1 MVTRTYRKILLLVM
15 YKLLYKSLSC
25 YQKNKKKLT
34 TFIIFVFQNN
44 SIQTQNLGFL
54 TMNIG

>member
-1 MVTRTYRKILLLVM
+1 MVTRTYWKILLLVM

-25 YQKNKKKLT
+25 YQKNKTKLT
-34 TFIIFVFQNN
+34 TFILFVFQNN